1 MPAIRIVV
9 DDPLAALTAS
19 RLAGASDPEAQVD
32 ALLSIDAIFPPA
44 LAADAQVR
52 GKLVKHLTSL
62 AAHGARG
69 TVEAFAP

>member
-1 MPAIRIVV
+1 MV
-9 DDPLAALTAS
+9 DDPLATLTAS
-19 RLAGASDPEAQVD
+19 RLAGLSDAEAQVD

-52 GKLVKHLTSL
+52 GALVRQLTSL

-69 TVEAFAP
+69 TVEAFAS